1 MIRYYIVFQGRVQGV
16 GFRYLC
22 QFTAMSHSLTGYA
35 RNMDNGMVEV
45 EIQGNADNVKKFISL
60 ISKGNRF
67 VRVDDYT
74 VKKVECIDNETS
86 FKIKY

>member
-1 MIRYYIVFQGRVQGV
+1 MVRYYIIFQGRVQGV

-35 RNMDNGMVEV
+35 RNLDNGMVEV
-45 EIQGNADNVKKFISL
+45 EVQGNTENVKKFINL
-60 ISKGNRF
+60 ISQGNRF
-67 VRVDDYT
+67 VRVEDYS
-74 VKKVECIDNETS
+74 VKKISSIDNETS

>member
-1 MIRYYIVFQGRVQGV
+1 MVRYYLIFQGRVQGV

-22 QFTAMSHSLTGYA
+22 QFTAMSNFLTGYA

-45 EIQGNADNVKKFISL
+45 EIQGSLESANKFINL

-67 VRVDDYT
+67 VKIDDYSI
-74 VKKVECIDNETS
+74 KKIDIIDNETS